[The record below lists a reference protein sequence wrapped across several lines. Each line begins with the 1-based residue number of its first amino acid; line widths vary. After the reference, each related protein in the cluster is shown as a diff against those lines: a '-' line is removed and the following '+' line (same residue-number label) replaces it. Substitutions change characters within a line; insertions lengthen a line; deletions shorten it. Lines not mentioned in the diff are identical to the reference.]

1 MPRLS
6 QPRSRNEMAVNWL
19 VPDPAAGDA
28 WNAANDADS
37 MHRGADRRSRADWW
51 LPQTNIH
58 YTTTVTWVL

>member
-1 MPRLS
+1 
-6 QPRSRNEMAVNWL
+6 MAVNWL